1 MIDEVMMLRH
11 GRTQYNLEHR
21 LQGQIDVPLDIV
33 GQWQVDQTGFALA
46 SRYYWAKVNRL
57 ASHPEAIAQPGPDAA
72 ERTDIHQYEEAPAAG
87 RRMVV
92 LTSDLFRAQQTA
104 HAFADVLGL
113 PVVCDRRLR
122 ERSFGEWEGLTR
134 AEIKA
139 VAAED
144 YASWKHHTGG
154 ETKHGVES
162 RAEVG
167 KRGADAVRALVCD
180 SAYADDTPT
189 TLMLVT
195 HGSWIT
201 ATIANLLDLDPD
213 GMNALGAMRNACWCR
228 LKVRHSV
235 NGQSTEQPL
244 WELEEYN
251 KAPRHCRL
259 RRLGERAR
267 RPARTA
273 HARLAADCVV
283 TGYVSRHI
291 RMAQPHIGCWRGDM
305 EHSMNAFAANSNGR
319 FRLFSV
325 WNRTAIEQ

>member
-162 RAEVG
+162 RADHGAPGEL
-167 KRGADAVRALVCD
+167 RGNFGLHPELLLSHLENLDAAILLGGHSHKQEQRE
-180 SAYADDTPT
+180 YAEKTY
-189 TLMLVT
+189 L
-195 HGSWIT
+195 
-201 ATIANLLDLDPD
+201 
-213 GMNALGAMRNACWCR
+213 
-228 LKVRHSV
+228 
-235 NGQSTEQPL
+235 
-244 WELEEYN
+244 
-251 KAPRHCRL
+251 
-259 RRLGERAR
+259 
-267 RPARTA
+267 
-273 HARLAADCVV
+273 
-283 TGYVSRHI
+283 I
-291 RMAQPHIGCWRGDM
+291 RFHNICHKQ
-305 EHSMNAFAANSNGR
+305 
-319 FRLFSV
+319 
-325 WNRTAIEQ
+325 

>member
-139 VAAED
+139 
-144 YASWKHHTGG
+144 
-154 ETKHGVES
+154 
-162 RAEVG
+162 
-167 KRGADAVRALVCD
+167 
-180 SAYADDTPT
+180 
-189 TLMLVT
+189 
-195 HGSWIT
+195 
-201 ATIANLLDLDPD
+201 
-213 GMNALGAMRNACWCR
+213 
-228 LKVRHSV
+228 
-235 NGQSTEQPL
+235 
-244 WELEEYN
+244 
-251 KAPRHCRL
+251 RL
-259 RRLGERAR
+259 RCCRSRRRARGRAR
-267 RPARTA
+267 RCPRGRTA
-273 HARLAADCVV
+273 
-283 TGYVSRHI
+283 
-291 RMAQPHIGCWRGDM
+291 
-305 EHSMNAFAANSNGR
+305 
-319 FRLFSV
+319 
-325 WNRTAIEQ
+325 

>member
-57 ASHPEAIAQPGPDAA
+57 AEHPEAIAQPGPDAA
-72 ERTDIHQYEEAPAAG
+72 ERTDTRQFEEAPAAG

-92 LTSDLFRAQQTA
+92 MTSDLFRAQQTA
-104 HAFADVLGL
+104 HAFADILGL
-113 PVVCDRRLR
+113 PVTCDQRLR
-122 ERSFGEWEGLTR
+122 ERSFGEWEGMTR

-139 VAAED
+139 VAADD
-144 YASWKHHTGG
+144 YASWKQHTGG

-162 RAEVG
+162 RAAVG
-167 KRGADAVRALVCD
+167 QRGADAVRALVID
-180 SAYADDTPT
+180 SAYSDSTPT

-201 ATIANLLDLDPD
+201 ATISNLLELDPD
-213 GMNALGAMRNACWCR
+213 GMNALGGMRNACWCR

-235 NGQSTEQPL
+235 NGTPIEQPL

-251 KAPRHCRL
+251 KAP
-259 RRLGERAR
+259 AI
-267 RPARTA
+267 
-273 HARLAADCVV
+273 AD
-283 TGYVSRHI
+283 S
-291 RMAQPHIGCWRGDM
+291 ADW
-305 EHSMNAFAANSNGR
+305 ENGPTD
-319 FRLFSV
+319 L
-325 WNRTAIEQ
+325 

>member
-57 ASHPEAIAQPGPDAA
+57 AEHPEAIAQPGPDAA
-72 ERTDIHQYEEAPAAG
+72 ERTDTRQFEEAPAAG

-92 LTSDLFRAQQTA
+92 MTSDLFRAQQTA
-104 HAFADVLGL
+104 HAFADILGL
-113 PVVCDRRLR
+113 PVTCDQRLR
-122 ERSFGEWEGLTR
+122 ERSFGEWEGMTR

-139 VAAED
+139 VAADD
-144 YASWKHHTGG
+144 YASWKQHTGG

-162 RAEVG
+162 RAAVG
-167 KRGADAVRALVCD
+167 QRGADAVRALVID
-180 SAYADDTPT
+180 SAYSDSTPT

-201 ATIANLLDLDPD
+201 ATISNLLE
-213 GMNALGAMRNACWCR
+213 LGPGRHERTRRACATPVGAGSKCATA
-228 LKVRHSV
+228 
-235 NGQSTEQPL
+235 STAPPPNSPL

-251 KAPRHCRL
+251 KAPAIADSADWENGPTESCEDRTCQVGSQSSGDRSSM
-259 RRLGERAR
+259 RN
-267 RPARTA
+267 PARKFERWVL
-273 HARLAADCVV
+273 RL
-283 TGYVSRHI
+283 I
-291 RMAQPHIGCWRGDM
+291 
-305 EHSMNAFAANSNGR
+305 
-319 FRLFSV
+319 SV